1 MFFQK
6 KFLCHEVRQYFDKVK
21 QSQTKSLKVFKK
33 SLTAWAVMGF
43 LLKMAVQLGSGR
55 LIPAQRY
62 EKLLN

>member
-21 QSQTKSLKVFKK
+21 QSQTKSLKIPNC
-33 SLTAWAVMGF
+33 LGGYGL